1 MSDVTSVRMGS
12 VSSMRSICKVCQ
24 QQWSKYTCPRCNL
37 QYCSLECYKKHGQ
50 QCTET
55 FYRDNV
61 TAHLESAQT
70 SDSERHR
77 ILSIL
82 QRFQQDDSSNH
93 AAHQSSNADSEQ
105 DDENELAMSEALLQ
119 KLSLS
124 EGQEDL
130 DISEEDL
137 TADELRA
144 FKRAVVSGKL
154 NNMVQIWTPW
164 WNLPE
169 AATVQL
175 SASGIHRVSV
185 QYQENGTAV
194 SGLPAAPNQPLP
206 LLASLTKVP
215 PSPLL
220 QWQLL
225 DIIYTY
231 CFVMRL
237 YNGDYSSDPQEAA
250 MTALQVSSTLE
261 AASSSSLAKL
271 KQQQGS
277 LAGAQT
283 APQAPPVSASEALL
297 QCAERVCSPAVAGF
311 IGHST
316 AIGLLQDVASLVQRG
331 RSVVIL
337 VLNDLCNLFA
347 ASEDVL
353 ANTRQLASMDKTSD
367 VQNTQGRTS
376 GHNRAFGKGNKD
388 SAVNKKQVKS
398 VLRKLHFL
406 LSWANELSLSVYNEL
421 LQSVVA
427 EVEQHASV
435 QPESHSSDQIKVDP
449 FVQSTLPNRA
459 VLIQKPLVIEE
470 I

>member
-70 SDSERHR
+70 SD
-77 ILSIL
+77 
-82 QRFQQDDSSNH
+82 N
-93 AAHQSSNADSEQ
+93 SEQ

-185 QYQENGTAV
+185 QYQENGGAGTAV